1 MALFPDLFNSLLSHF
16 PKLKALFDLSQ
27 RFVEHFTGVFSA
39 GSKLFT
45 STISEFEAWK
55 NFKEDVRLK
64 SRVVNIERAI
74 TKTKELISGLI
85 SAWNSVVDLAKK
97 LTTRIELTADA
108 EAVEAATGIGLPIAL
123 VNAIVVIL
131 EVVDLVRSVIDDLQ
145 SIVDEITRIRQA
157 IESADT
163 IFLSQ
168 SNKRK
173 TLKLED
179 GGSIK
184 IRLGKLHS

>member
-1 MALFPDLFNSLLSHF
+1 MAFFGITFDSILSHF
-16 PKLKALFDLSQ
+16 PKLAALLKLGQS
-27 RFVEHFTGVFSA
+27 FVGHFTGTFTA
-39 GSKLFT
+39 GTNLFN
-45 STISEFEAWK
+45 SVISEFEAWK

-74 TKTKELISGLI
+74 EKTRELISGLI

-108 EAVEAATGIGLPIAL
+108 EAVEAATGIGVPIAL

-173 TLKLED
+173 TLKLDD